1 MGLLDFL
8 KKGEEKKV
16 EPIREPTQ
24 PMKDPKPSTVID
36 SNPLST
42 PVIEEYTVKTG
53 DSLSKIAKQIYGDA
67 QKWNIIYESNKD
79 TIENPDL
86 IHPGQKIKIPKI

>member
-16 EPIREPTQ
+16 EPVREPTH
-24 PMKDPKPSTVID
+24 PMKDSKPSTVVPA
-36 SNPLST
+36 NPAAAPT
-42 PVIEEYTVKTG
+42 FDEYTIKSG
-53 DSLSKIAKQIYGDA
+53 DSLSKIAKTLYGDA
-67 QKWNIIYESNKD
+67 QKWNIIFESNKD

-86 IHPGQKIKIPKI
+86 IHPGQKIKIPKL